1 MSECLVLSD
10 QMVANIRRDILLGI
24 YMPGDKLRTN
34 DLKLRYEV
42 GGTPI
47 REALMQLVWQNF
59 VVMEPQKG
67 FRVAPVSL
75 EELRD
80 ILDTRRAIESIAL
93 KKSLQRGDETWELSV
108 LAAFHRL
115 SRVNLDAPDVDY
127 TVWGKLHM
135 NFHLALTSACGSTLM
150 LQIIETLYNQLERY
164 RHIWLNHDLEAQQG
178 YHDDG
183 EHRDIMNAVMER
195 DLPLAASLFEKH
207 DCHVIELAQT
217 LTQENFALRVN
228 GPR

>member
-1 MSECLVLSD
+1 M
-10 QMVANIRRDILLGI
+10 
-24 YMPGDKLRTN
+24 
-34 DLKLRYEV
+34 
-42 GGTPI
+42 
-47 REALMQLVWQNF
+47 
-59 VVMEPQKG
+59 
-67 FRVAPVSL
+67 

-164 RHIWLNHDLEAQQG
+164 RHIWLNHADV
-178 YHDDG
+178 HP
-183 EHRDIMNAVMER
+183 NN
-195 DLPLAASLFEKH
+195 LAGVPVH
-207 DCHVIELAQT
+207 Y
-217 LTQENFALRVN
+217 
-228 GPR
+228 